1 MKFNKSV
8 TVMFGLSMLCALSA
22 QAAEYLVDQKD
33 KTFVMNGKQV
43 EKMSINVGD
52 VIRFKN
58 DDSFFHNIF
67 SLSEIATFDLGSFP
81 KGDSRTVKFE
91 KKGNVEIECAIHP
104 DMFLEVNV
112 K

>member
-1 MKFNKSV
+1 MKFSKSV
-8 TVMFGLSMLCALSA
+8 TMLFGVGMMCAFSA
-22 QAAEYLVDQKD
+22 HAAEYVVDQKD
-33 KTFVMNGKQV
+33 KTFVTNGKQV
-43 EKMSINVGD
+43 EKMTINAGD

-91 KKGNVEIECAIHP
+91 KKGTVEIECAIHP
-104 DMFLEVNV
+104 DMFLEVQV